1 MCGIFGVV
9 GEDKSYPEIKTG
21 LERLSYRGYDSAGIA
36 CIQDGAFVIN
46 KTKGH
51 PENLTDLV
59 IESTIGIGHDRWS
72 THSPP
77 TRENAHPYLSN
88 DGKIALVHNG
98 IIENYP
104 EVKKFLKKKGFT
116 FQSETDTE
124 VIPNL
129 IEYYSRHYSIEVA
142 IRRAIKKIRGAYAVA
157 FLHLDYPETIFVVR
171 HHSPIC
177 IGIADGKHYISS
189 DNVSLPKNV
198 QEVITVDDDKIAII
212 TKDSIT
218 MTGFNG
224 KEFLPESQPYNN
236 EEDAYELG
244 EYTSYLEK
252 EIFEQPLYLRNAISG
267 RICLDEHLIKLAGI
281 SQHLDV
287 IRDADEIIFIGCGS
301 AFLAAQVAAR
311 AMEDVGRVK
320 SRAINAGELQY
331 QNPVITGRTVIVAIS
346 QSGETADTLG
356 CIKVLKDKAAVIL
369 GIVNVVGSNI
379 SKEVDSGI
387 YIRAGREISVAS
399 TKALTNMI
407 INCLMLAYLVGK
419 DKMSHLEYETF
430 IQEIQLLPNLL
441 EKVLLKNE
449 EIEDLAKQFYSYDN
463 MLCIGR
469 GNLETIAFEGALK
482 IKELSYIH
490 AEGYSA
496 AELKHGPLALI
507 CPETLTIAMV
517 GNNLLGQKMLGNIK
531 EVVTRSGPVLSV
543 MSTCNEEITN
553 ISTKTFHVP
562 NMSNIYLQGI
572 LYLGFLQLFSYHLA
586 KARECEIDR
595 PRNLSKSVTVE

>member
-9 GEDKSYPEIKTG
+9 GEDRSYHEIKTG

-36 CIQDGAFVIN
+36 CVQDGQFVIS

-51 PENLTDLV
+51 PENLVDSL

-72 THSPP
+72 THSAP
-77 TRENAHPYLSN
+77 TKDNAHPYLSN
-88 DGKIALVHNG
+88 NGRIALVHNG

-104 EVKKFLKKKGFT
+104 EVRKFLKKKGFS
-116 FQSETDTE
+116 FQTDTDTE

-129 IEYYSRHYSIEVA
+129 IEYYSRHYSIQVA

-189 DNVSLPKNV
+189 DNVSLPRTV
-198 QEVITVDDDKIAII
+198 HEVITVDNDKIAVI
-212 TKDSIT
+212 TKDNVSIT
-218 MTGFNG
+218 SFNG
-224 KEFLPESQPYNN
+224 EEYLPEIHPYDNQ
-236 EEDAYELG
+236 EDAYDLG
-244 EYTSYLEK
+244 DYSCYLEK
-252 EIFEQPLYLRNAISG
+252 EIFEQPLYMRNAISG
-267 RICLDEHLIKLAGI
+267 RICLEDHLIKLAGI
-281 SQHLDV
+281 SEHIET
-287 IRDADEIIFIGCGS
+287 IRQADEIIFIGCGS
-301 AFLAAQVAAR
+301 AFLAAQVASR
-311 AMEDVGRVK
+311 AMEDIGRVK
-320 SRAINAGELQY
+320 SRAMNAGELQY
-331 QNPVITGRTVIVAIS
+331 QNPVITERTVIVAIS

-356 CIKVLKDKAAVIL
+356 CIKVLKDKAAAII

-379 SKEVDSGI
+379 SKKVDSGI

-399 TKALTNMI
+399 SKALTNMI
-407 INCLMLAYLVGK
+407 INCLMMAYLVGK
-419 DKMSHLEYETF
+419 DKISHLEYETF
-430 IQEIQLLPNLL
+430 IQEIQLLPSLF
-441 EKVLLKNE
+441 EKVLSTEKNI
-449 EIEDLAKQFYSYDN
+449 EILARQFATYEN

-469 GNLETIAFEGALK
+469 GSLETIALEGALK
-482 IKELSYIH
+482 IKELSYVH

-496 AELKHGPLALI
+496 AELKHGPLALV
-507 CPETLTIAMV
+507 CPDILTIALV

-531 EVVTRSGPVLSV
+531 EVITRDGPILSV
-543 MSTCNEEITN
+543 MSTASEEIEN

-562 NMSNIYLQGI
+562 NMTNIYLQGI
-572 LYLGFLQLFSYHLA
+572 LYLGFLQLLSYHLA
-586 KARECEIDR
+586 KARGCEIDR